1 MAQQVSLPKKRG
13 LALAG
18 SALSAAFLLAVPVFA
33 ITTVLADDSGL
44 FGGVVIQSSDDPV
57 ATDQRRVGPRY
68 ESGPPDAGRAGH
80 DPGKRRSS
88 RDDAYGQIFFGFLPI
103 AKVFASADTN

>member
-57 ATDQRRVGPRY
+57 ANGLRIVDQEPAPPAGSASRKTADDPSGEIILKQWRY
-68 ESGPPDAGRAGH
+68 TRDKHGS
-80 DPGKRRSS
+80 PGK
-88 RDDAYGQIFFGFLPI
+88 
-103 AKVFASADTN
+103 